1 MLAAHDE
8 ARARA
13 VERVWLEVIV
23 ENTQAAALYDG
34 LGYERVREVEVWSLD
49 GGDGEADECDPDEAH
64 AWIRARRTE
73 PEPWQRA
80 DATLANQ
87 EGTRG
92 LRVDGAAAVVRLVGD
107 RVWVL
112 QLHGDREPLRAL
124 LAGARSL
131 GTGLNILNLPTEHAA
146 AWALR
151 ALGGSVDVRQH
162 EMVLGL

>member
-1 MLAAHDE
+1 MAAVHDE
-8 ARARA
+8 ARARG
-13 VERVWLEVIV
+13 VERVWLECIV
-23 ENTQAAALYDG
+23 ENTQAMALYEA
-34 LGYERVREVEVWSLD
+34 LGYEHVREVEVWSLD
-49 GGDGEADECDPDEAH
+49 GGDGEAEECDPDEAH
-64 AWIRARRTE
+64 AWIRAHRTE

-87 EGTRG
+87 DGTRG
-92 LRVDGAAAVVRLVGD
+92 LRVDGAAAVVAVVGGGS
-107 RVWVL
+107 WVL

-131 GTGLNILNLPTEHAA
+131 GTALTVLNLPAGHAA

-151 ALGGSVDVRQH
+151 ALGGRVDVRQH

>member
-23 ENTQAAALYDG
+23 ENTQAAALYEA

-80 DATLANQ
+80 DASLAKPGGDARA
-87 EGTRG
+87 ESRRRG
-92 LRVDGAAAVVRLVGD
+92 CRRPARRGSGVGPAAAR
-107 RVWVL
+107 R
-112 QLHGDREPLRAL
+112 P
-124 LAGARSL
+124 
-131 GTGLNILNLPTEHAA
+131 
-146 AWALR
+146 
-151 ALGGSVDVRQH
+151 
-162 EMVLGL
+162 